1 MLVFQIMKLHKGIF
15 EILLLSML
23 WGPSFLFIKIAVGD
37 IAPLTMTAL
46 RTLIGVSLLYIVL
59 KFRKICLWKY
69 RKLWIHCFI
78 IGIFANGIPWLCF
91 NFAVQTISTSL
102 SALINGTTPVLT
114 IILANIFLKDEQLTW
129 SRGIGATVG
138 LVGFGVLFL
147 PAVFGSLQ
155 GGELGL
161 DIRGILLS
169 LMGAS
174 CYAVGI
180 IYVRKNL
187 PSIPPLVAPVMQLF
201 SSLLYLIPA
210 AFIFESPLPMIQTAS
225 LSSWLGVLGLA
236 VFGTAFAFIMYYR
249 IIERQGATA
258 VSTVTYL
265 LPIFGATLGVGFLK
279 ETLDVQFFIAA
290 ILIFSGVL
298 IVNSVIP
305 LPFLN
310 RGKIAHL
317 AR

>member
-1 MLVFQIMKLHKGIF
+1 MKFQKGLF

-23 WGPSFLFIKIAVGD
+23 WGPSFLFIKIAVSD
-37 IAPLTMTAL
+37 IAPLTIVAL
-46 RTLIGVSLLYIVL
+46 RTLIGVLLLYIVL
-59 KFRKICLWKY
+59 KFRKVRLWKY
-69 RKLWIHCFI
+69 RKLWFHFFV
-78 IGIFANGIPWLCF
+78 IGIFANGLPWICF
-91 NFAVQTISTSL
+91 NFAIQTISTSL

-129 SRGIGATVG
+129 GRGIGATVG
-138 LVGFGVLFL
+138 LVGFCVLFL
-147 PAVFGSLQ
+147 PAVFSSLQ
-155 GGELGL
+155 GL
-161 DIRGILLS
+161 DLAVDMQGILLS
-169 LMGAS
+169 FIAS
-174 CYAVGI
+174 SSYAIGI
-180 IYVRKNL
+180 VYVRKNL
-187 PSIPPLVAPVMQLF
+187 PSVPPLVAPVMQLT
-201 SSLLYLIPA
+201 SSLFYLIPL

-236 VFGTAFAFIMYYR
+236 VFGTALAFIMYYR

-265 LPIFGATLGVGFLK
+265 LPVFGTILGVTFLQ

-305 LPFLN
+305 VPFLK
-310 RGKIAHL
+310 RDKIAS
-317 AR
+317 